1 MAARDFTKWVPIQ
14 YDSNDLGRETIR
26 SAVYSVAPI
35 KQMSSNTVETPRLLD
50 ADVNGGSQ
58 LTEDTNNG
66 DNITMPSYQY
76 NGKHT
81 FDEAQDEDAY
91 ADEVAAAGREWL
103 NSYFRAYD
111 YACLGVSTDRST
123 TVGNF
128 QPYQSMY
135 FRLTNADSSTGYS
148 ANANR
153 TAGALTYA
161 NLSSVLSKLENGDFW
176 TPDSTRVIAHTSLRG
191 NLRNLLDSQNRPIFY
206 SEQVGNVVQDSI
218 FGYPIAWSR
227 GCTVSLNF
235 QKSSAKGFPLL
246 YFVNTHYM
254 RRGSRIEPQSR
265 LLPAAQANLLA
276 LEDTLIHRAR
286 QGFILTIPQAAA
298 VLEVNA

>member
-1 MAARDFTKWVPIQ
+1 MAARDFTTWVPIQ
-14 YDSNDLGRETIR
+14 YDSNDLGRETIQ
-26 SAVYSVAPI
+26 SAVYQVAPV
-35 KQMSSNTVETPRLLD
+35 KNMTSNTVETPRLLG
-50 ADVNGGSQ
+50 ADVNGGAQ

-91 ADEVAAAGREWL
+91 ADEIAAAGREWL
-103 NSYFRAYD
+103 NSYNRVYD
-111 YACLGVSTDRST
+111 YACLGVSTARST

-128 QPYQSMY
+128 QPYDSMY
-135 FRLTNADSSTGYS
+135 RRLTTTDSSTGYT

-161 NLSSVLSKLENGDFW
+161 NLSTVLSKLENGDFW
-176 TPDSTRVIAHTSLRG
+176 SPGSTRVVAHVSLRA
-191 NLRNLLDSQNRPIFY
+191 NMRNLLDSQNRPIFY
-206 SEQVGNVVQDSI
+206 SAEVGNVVQDTV

-227 GCTVSLNF
+227 GCQVTQNM
-235 QKSSAKGFPLL
+235 QPSSAKGFPLL
-246 YFVNTHYM
+246 YFVNLHYM

-265 LLPAAQANLLA
+265 FIPASQANLLA

>member
-1 MAARDFTKWVPIQ
+1 MAARDFSTWVPIQ
-14 YDSNDLGRETIR
+14 YDSNDLGREVIR
-26 SAVYSVAPI
+26 SAVYQVSPI
-35 KQMSSNTVETPRLLD
+35 KNMTSNTVETPRLLG

-66 DNITMPSYQY
+66 DNITMPSYQF

-91 ADEVAAAGREWL
+91 ADEISAAGREWL
-103 NSYFRAYD
+103 NSYFRVYD
-111 YACLGVSTDRST
+111 YACLGVSTARST

-128 QPYQSMY
+128 QPYDSMY
-135 FRLTNADSSTGYS
+135 KRLRTTDSTTSYTAD
-148 ANANR
+148 ANR
-153 TAGALTYA
+153 VAGAMTYA
-161 NLSSVLSKLENGDFW
+161 NLSSTLSKLENTDFW
-176 TPDSTRVIAHTSLRG
+176 TPGSTRVIADSSLRA
-191 NLRNLLDSQNRPIFY
+191 NMRNLLDSQNRPIFY
-206 SEQVGNVVQDSI
+206 TEQVGNVVQDTI

-227 GCTVSLNF
+227 GSKVTLNM
-235 QKSSAKGFPLL
+235 QPSSAKGFPLL
-246 YFVNTHYM
+246 FFVNTHYM

-265 LLPAAQANLLA
+265 FIPASQANLLA

-286 QGFILTIPQAAA
+286 QGFILTIPHAAA

>member
-14 YDSNDLGRETIR
+14 YDPNAIGREVIR
-26 SAVYSVAPI
+26 SAIYQVAR
-35 KQMSSNTVETPRLLD
+35 KKNMTSNTVETPRLLD

-66 DNITMPSYQY
+66 DNITMYSYQY

-91 ADEVAAAGREWL
+91 ADEVAAAGKEWL

-111 YACLGVSTDRST
+111 YACLGVSTARSA

-128 QPYQSMY
+128 QPYDSMY
-135 FRLTNADSSTGYS
+135 YRLTNADSTTGYS

-153 TAGALTYA
+153 TLSSLTYA
-161 NLSSVLSKLENGDFW
+161 NLSTTLGLLENGDFW
-176 TPDSTRVIAHTSLRG
+176 APESTVVVAHTTLRG
-191 NLRNLLDSQNRPIFY
+191 NMRNLLDSQNRPIFY
-206 SEQVGNVVQDSI
+206 SQQVGNVVQDTI

-227 GCTVSLNF
+227 GCKVSLNF
-235 QKSSAKGFPLL
+235 QPSSAKGFPLL
-246 YFVNTHYM
+246 YFVNKNYLV
-254 RRGSRIEPQSR
+254 RGTRIEPQSR
-265 LLPAAQANLLA
+265 FIPAAQANLNA
-276 LEDTLIHRAR
+276 LEDTLIHRGR
-286 QGFILTIPQAAA
+286 QGFVLTIPQAAS
-298 VLEVNA
+298 VLVVNA